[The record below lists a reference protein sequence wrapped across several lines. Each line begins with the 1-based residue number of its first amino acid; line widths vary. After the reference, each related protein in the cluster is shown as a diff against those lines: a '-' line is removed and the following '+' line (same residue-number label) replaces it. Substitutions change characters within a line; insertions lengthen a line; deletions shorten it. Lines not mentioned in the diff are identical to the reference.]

1 MKIKTLTFT
10 NRQTGWNIK
19 DVYFNNTLTLLVG
32 ASGVGK
38 TQILHVLD
46 TLSRI
51 ARGYSFNGIEWN
63 ITFEHDMK
71 EYCWMGVFQMI
82 PINDAEIEFTDE
94 SLIDEKNR
102 KNYPILK
109 EKLSINGDVIIDRD
123 SEDIIFEGQKTVKLD
138 NTKSAIYLLKG
149 EHVRDIV
156 FWFFQIYFLEID
168 EFKRYI
174 YPSNLINIDDFDE
187 IKQSVFIPFYSPM
200 EKLFLSHKA
209 KLKEFYTILNK
220 FQDIF
225 PLVEDFDFDFKRSTI
240 KKDALSPVLKIKEKG
255 VDSWIFQKDISS
267 GMLRALMQITAL
279 VFAQDGDVILIDEFE
294 NGLGVNCINQLA
306 DLVTDPEADVQIIM
320 TSHHPYIINAIP
332 VKWWKIVTRNGSEVK
347 THSAEEFN
355 IGEHSK
361 HEAFMQLMQNQAY
374 RTGQL

>member
-94 SLIDEKNR
+94 SLIDENNR
-102 KNYPILK
+102 KNYPILY
-109 EKLSINGDVIIDRD
+109 EKLSVNGNNIISRN
-123 SEDIIFEGQKTVKLD
+123 SEDIVFDGQKTVKLD

-149 EHVRDIV
+149 EQAIYYIYN
-156 FWFFQIYFLEID
+156 WFSQIYFLETD
-168 EFKRYI
+168 GFKKYL
-174 YPSNLINIDDFDE
+174 YPFDYSGNLDL
-187 IKQSVFIPFYSPM
+187 IKQIVYYKFYSPM
-200 EKLFLSHKA
+200 EKLFLSHKG
-209 KLKEFYTILNK
+209 KLEEYDMILHK

-225 PLVEDFDFDFKRSTI
+225 PLVDEISFDYKRSTI
-240 KKDALSPVLKIKEKG
+240 KKDAFAPVLKIKEKG

-332 VKWWKIVTRNGSEVK
+332 VKWWKIITRNGSEVK

-374 RTGQL
+374 RTGQV

>member
-10 NRQTGWNIK
+10 NCQTGWNIK
-19 DVYFNNTLTLLVG
+19 DVHFNNTLTLLVG

-71 EYCWMGVFQMI
+71 EYCWMGAFQMI
-82 PINDAEIEFTDE
+82 PINDDEIEFTDE
-94 SLIDEKNR
+94 SLIEEKNR

-109 EKLSINGDVIIDRD
+109 ERLSINGDVIIDRD

-149 EHVRDIV
+149 EHAI
-156 FWFFQIYFLEID
+156 FYIYSWFSQIYFLETD
-168 EFKRYI
+168 EFNRYI
-174 YPSNLINIDDFDE
+174 YPFDYTVNPDSV
-187 IKQSVFIPFYSPM
+187 KQIVYYKFYSPL
-200 EKLFLSHKA
+200 EKLFLSHKG
-209 KLKEFYTILNK
+209 KLEEYDMILQK

-225 PLVEDFDFDFKRSTI
+225 PLVDEIGFDYKRSTI

-374 RTGQL
+374 RTGQV